1 MDYITK
7 EVLESWGACEE
18 GIDLFCDN
26 FEKATLEEISDWCI
40 ENKED
45 DNAIWLFNKCRKKGV
60 FSETTVKGYRNSG
73 DRNSGDRNS
82 GDRNSGDRNSGDRN
96 SGDRNS
102 GYRNSGYGNS
112 GYRNSG
118 DRNSGNWNSGDRNS
132 GDRNSGY
139 RNSGNWNS
147 GYGNSG
153 YRNSGN
159 WNSCSHESGYF
170 NSITDDSVRIFNK
183 RVDRNVWDNAEKPSF
198 IYCIGTTYW
207 VTENEMTEEDKKN
220 DPDFY
225 IIGGQL
231 RKRPY
236 KEAWAIAWDNAS
248 DEDRELLKALPGFD
262 ADVFEE
268 ITGIK
273 V

>member
-96 SGDRNS
+96 SG
-102 GYRNSGYGNS
+102 YRNSGY
-112 GYRNSG
+112 
-118 DRNSGNWNSGDRNS
+118 
-132 GDRNSGY
+132 
-139 RNSGNWNS
+139 WNS